1 MAEGTGQTRPGR
13 SVLLALALLL
23 PAASPSADLPPPPDP
38 AATFADTLEAVAE
51 GDCEA
56 VSGRLAPLAN
66 APLPDPL
73 ARRVRFLLGLCQH
86 RLGRHEEA
94 LPHLQAAAD
103 AFPEV
108 ADYALLAWGEAEQ
121 RRGVPQGAL
130 PPLSRLLATS
140 PESPL
145 VEPALLLLAESQAT
159 ALDLPGATLS
169 LRAYLDRFGT
179 SARAPAARL
188 LLARVRLRAGD
199 PAEGLPLLLE
209 LWRDEPASGT
219 SEEAAALLEAIGAPV
234 PVTAAD
240 LFARARA
247 LYRSEAWSGAVAA
260 LAPFAGAPGPWQEEA
275 QYLLG
280 QSHFRLRDYP
290 EAARMLAVAASH
302 GGPYQMRALFW
313 GGRARTR
320 QGDPSGAN
328 TLLERLLQLR
338 PTHALADDALF
349 LLAENLEDLGRRQ
362 EALQA
367 FARVERTYPD
377 GEYAD
382 AALWRRAWMHIRD
395 GQPRQARPLL
405 RTLAERRASP
415 YATQAL
421 FWEGHLL
428 EAAGDREEALQR
440 FRSAAQGTGGDY
452 YAARA
457 RDLLA
462 ALGSP
467 APPDPPRPAAPPVDP
482 PGNHPRLATARE
494 LSALRLWDEAT
505 EEYWLLVRA
514 HAGDRGLQQE
524 AGEAFLRA
532 RRFDRVLWIAR
543 RILLTAYRQNPVALP
558 LPAFWELLYPLAYWD
573 AVQEL
578 SAARGVDPYLVAAV
592 MREESAFGPAAIS
605 RAGARGLMQLMPATA
620 RKVARAL
627 ALPDPPP
634 EGLHAP
640 TLNLTL
646 GIAYLAQVL
655 EEFGGN
661 VPAAL
666 AAYNA
671 GPQAA
676 RHWREQIPTADPDRF
691 IEAIPYAETR
701 EYVKRVLASHRR
713 YRALYAATPAATPA
727 PPAAEPGAPPPE
739 N

>member
-1 MAEGTGQTRPGR
+1 MAEGTGQARPGR
-13 SVLLALALLL
+13 SVLLALAFLL
-23 PAASPSADLPPPPDP
+23 PAASPSVDSPPSPDP

-56 VSGRLAPLAN
+56 VTAQLAPLTE
-66 APLPDPL
+66 APLPEPL
-73 ARRVRFLLGLCQH
+73 AHRVGFLLGLCQH
-86 RLGRHEEA
+86 RLGRYEEA
-94 LPHLQAAAD
+94 LPHLQAAA
-103 AFPEV
+103 AASPEV

-121 RRGVPQGAL
+121 RRGVPQEAI
-130 PPLSRLLATS
+130 PPLSRLLATY

-159 ALDLPGATLS
+159 ALDLSGATLS
-169 LRAYLDRFGT
+169 LRAHLDRF
-179 SARAPAARL
+179 SASTRAPAARL

-209 LWRDEPASGT
+209 LWREEPASGT
-219 SEEAAALLEAIGAPV
+219 AEEAAALLEALGAPA
-234 PVTAAD
+234 PVTEAD

-247 LYRSEAWSGAVAA
+247 LYRSEAFSQAVAA
-260 LAPFAGAPGPWQEEA
+260 LAPFAGLPGPWQEEA
-275 QYLLG
+275 RYLLG
-280 QSHFRLRDYP
+280 QSHFRLREYP
-290 EAARMLAVAASH
+290 EAARHLAAAASH
-302 GGPYQMRALFW
+302 GGPYQVRALFW
-313 GGRARTR
+313 GARARTR
-320 QGDPSGAN
+320 QGDTSGAN
-328 TLLERLLQLR
+328 AQLERFLQLR
-338 PTHALADDALF
+338 PTHPLADDALF

-367 FARVERTYPD
+367 FARVERAYPD

-382 AALWRRAWMHIRD
+382 VALWRQAWIHIRE
-395 GQPRQARPLL
+395 GEMRQARPLL
-405 RTLAERRASP
+405 QTLAERRASP
-415 YATQAL
+415 YASQAL
-421 FWEGHLL
+421 FWEGRLL
-428 EAAGDREEALQR
+428 EAAGDREGALQR
-440 FRSAAQGTGGDY
+440 FQSAAQGAGGDY

-457 RDLLA
+457 RDVLA
-462 ALGSP
+462 ALGTP
-467 APPDPPRPAAPPVDP
+467 VPPDPPRPAAPPVDP

-505 EEYWLLVRA
+505 EEYWLLVRT

-592 MREESAFGPAAIS
+592 MREESAFGPAAVS

-620 RKVARAL
+620 RRVARTL
-627 ALPDPPP
+627 ALPDPLP

-640 TLNLTL
+640 ALNLTL

-661 VPAAL
+661 LPLAL

-676 RHWREQIPTADPDRF
+676 RRWREQFPTADPDRF
-691 IEAIPYAETR
+691 VEAIPYAETR

-713 YRALYAATPAATPA
+713 YHALYATTLAATPP
-727 PPAAEPGAPPPE
+727 PPAAEPGAHPAE